1 MVISDKVVA
10 KSNLNGPFY
19 LGVDLGKPP
28 EVGVMKH
35 DYSAIAV
42 VTKQPNRGQVRLV
55 YYKRW
60 PLGTPYRN
68 LIGSV

>member
-28 EVGVMKH
+28 EVGFMKH
-35 DYSAIAV
+35 DYSVTAV
-42 VTKQPNRGQVRLV
+42 VTKQPNRGQVHLI
-55 YYKRW
+55 YHKRW
-60 PLGTPYRN
+60 LLETLYRN
-68 LIGSV
+68 LVGSV